1 MYNFFFLW
9 HQRNNLNSKHCQTPN
24 NGIHMENIQVIFF
37 LIILKQERDI
47 MSGSCVAEKH
57 YTMQTV
63 DRCDREYGAN
73 TTEIMCKAT
82 SNFEYYGY
90 VGNGKYFVRSQCIQK
105 SFQRDCY
112 QKMTLKNAFCSVIKM
127 CQVMQTKSSSQK

>member
-1 MYNFFFLW
+1 
-9 HQRNNLNSKHCQTPN
+9 
-24 NGIHMENIQVIFF
+24 
-37 LIILKQERDI
+37 

-90 VGNGKYFVRSQCIQK
+90 VGDGKYLWDLDAYKNHFKEIAIKRWHSRASFV
-105 SFQRDCY
+105 
-112 QKMTLKNAFCSVIKM
+112 LL
-127 CQVMQTKSSSQK
+127 